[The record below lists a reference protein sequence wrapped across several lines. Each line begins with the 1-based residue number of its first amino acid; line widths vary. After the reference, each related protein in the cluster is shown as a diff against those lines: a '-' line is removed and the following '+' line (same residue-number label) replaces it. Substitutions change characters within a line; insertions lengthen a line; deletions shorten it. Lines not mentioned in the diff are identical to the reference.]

1 MLMEEHMSWKM
12 AVISLSVL
20 LAASSAF
27 AEIDE
32 KKLLD
37 LTYPLDEQTV
47 FWPTNKPFAWEKAAW
62 GKTANGYWYASGDF
76 SMSEH
81 GGTHIDAP
89 IHFGEGKLS
98 VDAIPLQQL
107 VAPAVVIDVRAAVE
121 KDRDYRSAVRDIEA
135 WESRHGRIPSGA
147 VVLMLTGWGKRWP
160 DKNRYLGSNTP
171 SDPKTLHFPGFSKEA
186 AEFLVTQRKVDGIGI
201 DTPSIDYGPSQDF
214 IVHQIVN
221 GADRYGLENIANL
234 DRLPPKGAILVSLP
248 IKIRGGTGGPVRIMA
263 ILP

>member
-1 MLMEEHMSWKM
+1 MSFKM
-12 AVISLSVL
+12 ITITLVILI
-20 LAASSAF
+20 AASSVF

-32 KKLLD
+32 SKLLD
-37 LTYPLDEQTV
+37 LTYPLDDQTV
-47 FWPTNKPFAWEKAAW
+47 FWPTNKPFTWEKAAW
-62 GKTANGYWYASGDF
+62 GKTAAGYWYASGDF

-89 IHFGEGKLS
+89 IHFAEGKLS
-98 VDAIPLQQL
+98 VDAILLQNL

-121 KDRDYRSAVRDIEA
+121 QDRDYRLTVRDIET
-135 WESRHGRIPSGA
+135 WESRHGSIPTGA
-147 VVLMLTGWGKRWP
+147 VVLMFTGWGKRWP
-160 DKNRYLGSNTP
+160 DKNRYLGSDTP

-186 AEFLVTQRKVDGIGI
+186 ADFLVTNRKVDGIGI
-201 DTPSIDYGPSQDF
+201 DTPSIDYGPSRDF

-234 DRLPPKGAILVSLP
+234 HRLPPRGTTLVSLP
-248 IKIRGGTGGPVRIMA
+248 IKIKGGTGGPVRIMA